1 MENQNNKYLTDYNP
15 DDAKWD
21 YHKHA
26 TEKVEFYY
34 ATSQNFQRYGQRMA
48 TCSELLRFMYQDDIT
63 TGESKLKLYNAQFCR
78 VRLCPV
84 CQWRRSMAWRARLFQ
99 NLPAL
104 LEEQGDMN
112 FIFLTLTVKNCPIT
126 ELSSYLKFM
135 NEGFRRLRDLKP
147 FKKAIKGFLRATEVT
162 KSGDEAHPH
171 FHCILAVSKSYF
183 KSRDYLTTAQ
193 WAEMWQQSLRVDYL
207 PVVDARKIRQKGTE
221 LESKAIVETLK
232 YTTKID
238 DLLDDQ
244 SWFLE
249 LTEQLFKKRF
259 IATGGV
265 FKDILKEEVSE
276 TDMLCLSE
284 EDQEQTEQEKQESLK
299 KSLFFG
305 WETSSKKYRKVK
317 NPFAD

>member
-21 YHKHA
+21 YHKSA
-26 TEKVEFYY
+26 TEKIEFYY
-34 ATSQNFQRYGQRMA
+34 STSQNFKKYGQRME

-99 NLPAL
+99 NLPTL
-104 LEEQGDMN
+104 LKEQGDMN

-126 ELSSYLKFM
+126 ELSDYLKFM
-135 NEGFRRLRDLKP
+135 NDSFARLRKLKP
-147 FKKAIKGFLRATEVT
+147 FKKAVKGFLRATEVT

-193 WAEMWQQSLRVDYL
+193 WAELWQQSLRVDYL

-265 FKDILKEEVSE
+265 FKDILKEDVSE

-284 EDQEQTEQEKQESLK
+284 EEQEQTEQEKQDDLK

-305 WETSSKKYRKVK
+305 WETSSKKYKKVK